1 MRIQLTLRLLG
12 LEIKISNKEAIQPKE
27 TQLLESTLEALS
39 NFKFLLKEDSKQKL
53 VKMIENIAILSEYQG
68 YEKYIEIFNFKVSET
83 SQNIKEILKT
93 LNIDELV
100 YAIEDTLEIKE
111 INIEKSYFTLKNKFT
126 NKEITIFGC
135 EAYPSDSIQIITKYF
150 EDNAGKI
157 NYLLLEESPIVI
169 EPVTDAVNQLKFF
182 EKMEYL
188 RNNSKVFYELDNEIL
203 QDYVSS
209 FLKGNDA
216 FVLDIDKDIIFLNYG
231 KKIKFPSEIATV
243 AYKFNKHS
251 DKSKHPK
258 VIFHFFRGK

>member
-1 MRIQLTLRLLG
+1 MRIQLNLQLLG

-39 NFKFLLKEDSKQKL
+39 HFKFLLKEDLKQKL
-53 VKMIENIAILSEYQG
+53 VKMIENIALLSEYQG
-68 YEKYIEIFNFKVSET
+68 YQKYIEIFNFKVSEP

-111 INIEKSYFTLKNKFT
+111 INIEKSYFILKNKFT

-135 EAYPSDSIQIITKYF
+135 EAYPSDSIEIVTKYF

-169 EPVTDAVNQLKFF
+169 EPVIDSMKLKFF
-182 EKMEYL
+182 EKMEYV
-188 RNNSKVFYELDNEIL
+188 RKNSKVFYELDKEIL

-209 FLKGNDA
+209 FIKENDA
-216 FVLDIDKDIIFLNYG
+216 FALDIDKDIIFLNYG
-231 KKIKFPSEIATV
+231 KKVKFPSEIATV
-243 AYKFNKHS
+243 AYKFNKYS

-258 VIFHFFRGK
+258 VILISFINK